1 MKNIN
6 INLFLLFSL
15 LLYFGCEKVIF
26 LPIQGDVDGIIT
38 DNNGQPV
45 AGATVT
51 ATYEAPTQ
59 YGEAQEETKTTT
71 TDSDGY
77 YHLANLWDE
86 VRLQINHAGLEP
98 VGTRVTLT
106 NKKWN
111 VQVDLALNGSPTIQ
125 RVTFDKTTLSV
136 DTTLADTIQFDLE
149 VADTYNNQS
158 GDYQGNLLLE
168 DGAGHIRRIVSATV
182 AEQSL
187 ERVLLAGTL
196 TAGEL
201 PAGTYRVKAEVTDPD
216 GNTHWIFAEASIL
229 LQ

>member
-59 YGEAQEETKTTT
+59 YGESQEETKTTT

-77 YHLANLWDE
+77 YHLTNL
-86 VRLQINHAGLEP
+86 
-98 VGTRVTLT
+98 
-106 NKKWN
+106 
-111 VQVDLALNGSPTIQ
+111 
-125 RVTFDKTTLSV
+125 
-136 DTTLADTIQFDLE
+136 
-149 VADTYNNQS
+149 
-158 GDYQGNLLLE
+158 
-168 DGAGHIRRIVSATV
+168 
-182 AEQSL
+182 
-187 ERVLLAGTL
+187 
-196 TAGEL
+196 
-201 PAGTYRVKAEVTDPD
+201 
-216 GNTHWIFAEASIL
+216 
-229 LQ
+229 